1 MTYGRTIRG
10 LAVACALLL
19 AIALP
24 TGCGSSAEDNGSGTA
39 TPASGPA
46 TVADEDTATA
56 DADSDT
62 GTSSAPGTGP
72 SDNSGAGSG
81 TSGTGTSDTDTSG
94 SGTSGSTADTIT
106 VRLYWVSAGENAL
119 GVERTLPYTQA
130 TGAAALNALFAGPT
144 DAELTTWPAIG
155 TAIPEGTELLG
166 LTISNG
172 VAKVD
177 LSQEFASGAG
187 TFSVTARIAQ
197 VVYTLTQFPTVD
209 SVEFSIEGEKVE
221 VFSSEGLILDGPQE
235 PDDYYSLLP
244 IDA

>member
-1 MTYGRTIRG
+1 MTYGRTILG
-10 LAVACALLL
+10 PAVAFALLL
-19 AIALP
+19 ALALP
-24 TGCGSSAEDNGSGTA
+24 TGCGTSAEATGSGAA

-56 DADSDT
+56 DSDSGT
-62 GTSSAPGTGP
+62 GTNGRSTPSTGS

-81 TSGTGTSDTDTSG
+81 TSGTGTSG
-94 SGTSGSTADTIT
+94 SGTSCSTADTIT

-130 TGAAALNALFAGPT
+130 TGAAALNALFEGPT

-155 TAIPEGTELLG
+155 TAIPEDTELLG

-177 LSQEFASGAG
+177 VSQEFASGVG
-187 TFSVTARIAQ
+187 TFSVTARVAQ

-209 SVEFSIEGEKVE
+209 SVEFFIAGQKVE
-221 VFSSEGLILDGPQE
+221 VFSNEGLILDGPQE
-235 PDDYYSLLP
+235 PDDYYGLLP

>member
-1 MTYGRTIRG
+1 MRG
-10 LAVACALLL
+10 LAVAFALLL
-19 AIALP
+19 ALALP
-24 TGCGSSAEDNGSGTA
+24 TGCGTSAEA
-39 TPASGPA
+39 TGSGPA
-46 TVADEDTATA
+46 TPAIGPATMADEDTAAT
-56 DADSDT
+56 DADSDSGT
-62 GTSSAPGTGP
+62 GTNGRSTPDTRSSDTG
-72 SDNSGAGSG
+72 SSGSG
-81 TSGTGTSDTDTSG
+81 TSGTGTSGPGTSV

-130 TGAAALNALFAGPT
+130 TGAAALNALFEGPT
-144 DAELTTWPAIG
+144 EAELTTWPAIG

-177 LSQEFASGAG
+177 VSQEFASGAG

-209 SVEFSIEGEKVE
+209 SVEFFIAGEKVE

-235 PDDYYSLLP
+235 PDDYYGLLP